1 MLKAD
6 DQFFRRPSAI
16 ICNKNKSDKVLKFVS
31 KYINTHG
38 RVVHPQAG
46 GGSLQSGQTTRSYSR
61 HASKKRP
68 RLCGERESKLTA
80 NWGSTLIT
88 TM

>member
-38 RVVHPQAG
+38 VPRKFYMDH
-46 GGSLQSGQTTRSYSR
+46 GSSFT
-61 HASKKRP
+61 SKVLRNSVTPKESKMYDP
-68 RLCGERESKLTA
+68 RL
-80 NWGSTLIT
+80 T
-88 TM
+88 TIGPSSVLNRP